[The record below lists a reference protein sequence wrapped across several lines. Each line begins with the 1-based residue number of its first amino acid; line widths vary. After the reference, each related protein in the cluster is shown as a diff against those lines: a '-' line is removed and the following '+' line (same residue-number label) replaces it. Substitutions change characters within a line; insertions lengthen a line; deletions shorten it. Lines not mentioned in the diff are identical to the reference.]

1 MGLRGRNILDV
12 SVVSLCG
19 TWGEIIGTGKGGRC
33 CKVLVLLEKGV
44 GAGKVGAGCGRYT
57 GGGGRVKET
66 VVGKVICDV
75 NDMLLLLL
83 FEAKVAWI
91 VVLLL
96 LVVTTFLLIG
106 RYIGAGG
113 GDIAETGS

>member
-1 MGLRGRNILDV
+1 MVGSLGLRGRNILDV

-19 TWGEIIGTGKGGRC
+19 TCGEIIGTAMGGRC
-33 CKVLVLLEKGV
+33 CKIFVLLENG
-44 GAGKVGAGCGRYT
+44 VGAGCGRYT

-66 VVGKVICDV
+66 VVGKVIFDV

-83 FEAKVAWI
+83 FEAKEGLTA
-91 VVLLL
+91 VLLL
-96 LVVTTFLLIG
+96 LVVDTLLLIG